1 MQTISAQTTKS
12 KRWRGPRVAWA
23 AFLGTAAVVAVVA
36 IVLATDSNGSN
47 VAGDDPA
54 SVIQAYTA
62 AYNAGDI
69 DAVMALFSEESV
81 VTGHPFAAESAGLT
95 AIRVVQVADIAAAAA
110 ENAYTISNVEVTGDT
125 VTWDHVWTRNNTQ
138 QFCVQ
143 GHRAVI
149 QDGKILSWVWPGP
162 GCARP

>member
-1 MQTISAQTTKS
+1 MRCGLGGQD
-12 KRWRGPRVAWA
+12 WDGPHGCGQALIGPHRPRK
-23 AFLGTAAVVAVVA
+23 
-36 IVLATDSNGSN
+36 
-47 VAGDDPA
+47 GDDPA

-69 DAVMALFSEESV
+69 EAVMTFFSEDSV

-95 AIRVVQVADIAAAAA
+95 AIRLVQVADISAAAA
-110 ENAYTISNVEVTGDT
+110 ENAYTISNMEVTGDT
-125 VTWDHVWTRNNTQ
+125 VTWDHVWTNGFGT

-149 QDGKILSWVWPGP
+149 QDGKILTWAWPGGGFDCP
-162 GCARP
+162 